1 MDVNNIRLLS
11 FRHKLMM
18 ILLIIILIMNNQ
30 INSGLTSAFWTS
42 SSGSSS
48 SSNNNNNNLGD
59 TTNRLR
65 SSKRH
70 HSFYN
75 NNNNNNHYKSR
86 DMQLEDILS
95 QGEEKCIQK
104 PCVQQQQCCPG
115 SVCVD
120 LHSQHSQSPLS
131 LSSSMNNKQRP
142 VTTGT
147 CLPIYGVNEG
157 DSCTDDGDC
166 ETGLRCMPQT
176 ILITNDDDNDGRLSL
191 PSMHSLSSS
200 SSSSSNTQS
209 ILTMKAPNNLKSL
222 RRFIGKIEFLSKIY
236 LNRTELL
243 APLYK
248 LLTKNE
254 NAECTTSSEC
264 DASHGLCCQ
273 LIKRHRMSPRKACLF
288 FSEPKI
294 CLGPVDITFAKPAN
308 TFYYNNKPNDERN
321 YFRASIG

>member
-1 MDVNNIRLLS
+1 
-11 FRHKLMM
+11 
-18 ILLIIILIMNNQ
+18 
-30 INSGLTSAFWTS
+30 
-42 SSGSSS
+42 
-48 SSNNNNNNLGD
+48 
-59 TTNRLR
+59 
-65 SSKRH
+65 
-70 HSFYN
+70 
-75 NNNNNNHYKSR
+75 
-86 DMQLEDILS
+86 MQLEDILS

-166 ETGLRCMPQT
+166 ETGLR
-176 ILITNDDDNDGRLSL
+176 
-191 PSMHSLSSS
+191 
-200 SSSSSNTQS
+200 
-209 ILTMKAPNNLKSL
+209 
-222 RRFIGKIEFLSKIY
+222 Y
-236 LNRTELL
+236 
-243 APLYK
+243 
-248 LLTKNE
+248 
-254 NAECTTSSEC
+254 AECTTSSEC

>member
-1 MDVNNIRLLS
+1 MDVNIRLSLLFKI
-11 FRHKLMM
+11 FRYTLMV
-18 ILLIIILIMNNQ
+18 ITIIIILLNNQ

-42 SSGSSS
+42 NSRGSNSR
-48 SSNNNNNNLGD
+48 SSNINSINNLGD
-59 TTNRLR
+59 TTRLR
-65 SSKRH
+65 SSQHQQQH

-75 NNNNNNHYKSR
+75 QNQNNHYKSR

-95 QGEEKCIQK
+95 QGEEKCLQK
-104 PCVQQQQCCPG
+104 PCVQSEQCCPG

-120 LHSQHSQSPLS
+120 LHSHSSSS
-131 LSSSMNNKQRP
+131 LSSMNNNKQRP

-176 ILITNDDDNDGRLSL
+176 ILIFNDDNDGRLLL
-191 PSMHSLSSS
+191 PSSS
-200 SSSSSNTQS
+200 SSSSSSSLQS
-209 ILTMKAPNNLKSL
+209 SSIINSHQQHLHQLKNQQQ
-222 RRFIGKIEFLSKIY
+222 RICQPPGQEMVKKQF
-236 LNRTELL
+236 
-243 APLYK
+243 
-248 LLTKNE
+248 

-273 LIKRHRMSPRKACLF
+273 LIKRHRMSSRKACLF

-294 CLGPVDITFAKPAN
+294 CLGPVDVTFARPAN
-308 TFYYNNKPNDERN
+308 TFYYKPNERD
-321 YFRASIG
+321 YFRANIG